1 MGLSLKQMFTP
12 PKSIRKFQPKKLGNV
27 SWWKDFGGEVVVPA
41 ALAATGLGA
50 AGIGPLSGVMSG
62 AIGGASTAV
71 KGASA
76 AVKATSIGTKVAGA
90 YSKLGPIGQTLLKEG
105 GKMAV
110 SSALGGGGG
119 GGGGG
124 AGNREKTY
132 RDSFDQSIEDERG
145 RGTRFSDEYEQR
157 ALDYDPNESLNTAVH
172 GALAIEMPRVRA
184 AQGSGR
190 RGTGFGMQ
198 AQDQYATDRI
208 ASMAAD
214 MEQYRYSN
222 MRDIGGYGER
232 SRDRTMDAD
241 FGRYSTER
249 MAREQAAASKRGM
262 WGSLGSAAINA
273 AGRILASK

>member
-1 MGLSLKQMFTP
+1 MGFSLKQMFTP

-27 SWWKDFGGEVVVPA
+27 SWWKDFGTEVAIPA
-41 ALAATGLGA
+41 AMTGMGLGA
-50 AGIGPLSGVMSG
+50 AGFGPLKGVMEG
-62 AIGGASTAV
+62 AGIASKALNAANKVKGVASTAYDAY
-71 KGASA
+71 KGM
-76 AVKATSIGTKVAGA
+76 
-90 YSKLGPIGQTLLKEG
+90 GPIGKTLVG
-105 GKMAV
+105 AGVAGV
-110 SSALGGGGG
+110 AANALS